1 MGVLKFGMEKSKN
14 GKNMGGCQKFGWK
27 NPKYGNNLVVGV
39 ISGRFWKMGKISS
52 GDPPTHLHRN
62 FFTLILLEFGGI
74 LSRTT
79 LDLLRHN
86 PIMDWFEFLY
96 TLFANICF

>member
-1 MGVLKFGMEKSKN
+1 
-14 GKNMGGCQKFGWK
+14 
-27 NPKYGNNLVVGV
+27 
-39 ISGRFWKMGKISS
+39 MGKISL
-52 GDPPTHLHRN
+52 GDPPTHLHRD

-86 PIMDWFEFLY
+86 PIMDWFEYTILFLQIY
-96 TLFANICF
+96 VFEPPFLPIFRHNFCNLLEISLNDFDSSKKL